1 MLSHLRAVFF
11 DVDFTLIYPGPM
23 FQGEGYRDFC
33 SKHGVANCDPSA
45 FHAAV
50 ASASALLDE
59 AEDHAFDAQVFV
71 RYIRHIIERMG
82 GSGEALDA
90 CALEI
95 YREWAACHHFSL
107 YDDVLPSLQALRAKG
122 LLIGLISNTHR
133 SLENFQSHFELDDL
147 IAGAVSSRE
156 HGYNKPH
163 PSIFRTALRL
173 LPVAPGEA
181 LMVGDSFGHDIEGCA
196 RRRDARRLAEAGKR
210 TARHRRSR
218 PRHRDP
224 RHLDP
229 AGAARASPA
238 RRQVGARGRLTRAIV
253 LSGCVECGSARS
265 TRIESLQCAPHP
277 ECGSG
282 RPEPAGRRDV
292 LVGGGRIL
300 RVDSD
305 IRADES

>member
-11 DVDFTLIYPGPM
+11 DVDFTLIYPGPV

-90 CALEI
+90 CAMEI

-173 LPVAPGEA
+173 LAVAPGEA
-181 LMVGDSFGHDIEGCA
+181 LMVGDSFGHDVEGA
-196 RRRDARRLAEAGKR
+196 RAVGMHAVWLRRSGALLGASLPGAAGVPVISTLAELPG
-210 TARHRRSR
+210 
-218 PRHRDP
+218 
-224 RHLDP
+224 LM
-229 AGAARASPA
+229 AAASSP
-238 RRQVGARGRLTRAIV
+238 
-253 LSGCVECGSARS
+253 
-265 TRIESLQCAPHP
+265 SL
-277 ECGSG
+277 
-282 RPEPAGRRDV
+282 R
-292 LVGGGRIL
+292 
-300 RVDSD
+300 
-305 IRADES
+305 